1 LLVIGFVGFPGSGK
15 SEATS
20 IAVAKSFLPVVM
32 GDAVR
37 SFMREQG
44 IELSEKN
51 VGIVANQLRA
61 KHGMD
66 AIAKMCIPTVRSLSP
81 ENVVIDGLRGLAEVA
96 AFDKELTNDFTLIAI
111 SARPEI
117 RFQRVRGRGRPDDAS
132 SFEQFKEKDERE
144 LAWGLEAALAAAKY
158 CVQNDGTLNEFKT
171 AVSDL
176 LERLVGTTSK
186 SDVRISIE
194 TRIYNTESQEK
205 VECAIRNIFPD
216 AVLTRSDDC
225 VKGES
230 STLETF
236 ATLLRVQRIRAT
248 AKTELMKG
256 LASGSFRFVLNKQV
270 ALTGKVN
277 FSQDSL
283 GPIFVRVEVLT
294 PSELIDAITDQ
305 NLK

>member
-1 LLVIGFVGFPGSGK
+1 MLVIGFLGFPGSGK

-20 IAVAKSFLPVVM
+20 IAVAKGFLPVVM

-37 SFMREQG
+37 SLMREQG

-51 VGIVANQLRA
+51 VGITANQLRE

-81 ENVVIDGLRGLAEVA
+81 QNVVIDGLRGIAEVA
-96 AFDKELTNDFTLIAI
+96 AFYKELTNDFIVIAI
-111 SARPEI
+111 SARSET
-117 RFQRVRGRGRPDDAS
+117 RFQRVRARGRPDDAS
-132 SFEQFKEKDERE
+132 SLEQFKEKDERE
-144 LAWGLEAALAAAKY
+144 LAWGLDAALAAANY
-158 CVQNDGTLNEFKT
+158 CVQNDGRLNEFKT

-176 LERLVGTTSK
+176 LERLVRTTSE
-186 SDVRISIE
+186 SDVKISIE
-194 TRIYNTESQEK
+194 TRIYKTESQEK

-216 AVLTRSDDC
+216 AVLTRSGDC
-225 VKGES
+225 INGKS

-236 ATLLRVQRIRAT
+236 ATLLRAQRIRAT

-256 LASGSFRFVLNKQV
+256 LASDSFRFALNKQV
-270 ALTGKVN
+270 ALIGKVN

-283 GPIFVRVEVLT
+283 GPIFVQVEARA

>member
-1 LLVIGFVGFPGSGK
+1 LLVIGFLGFPGSGK

-20 IAVAKSFLPVVM
+20 IAVAKGFLPVVM

-37 SFMREQG
+37 SLMREQG

-51 VGIVANQLRA
+51 VGITANQLRE

-81 ENVVIDGLRGLAEVA
+81 QNVVIDGLRGIAEVA
-96 AFDKELTNDFTLIAI
+96 AFYKELTNDFIVIAI
-111 SARPEI
+111 SARSET
-117 RFQRVRGRGRPDDAS
+117 RFQRVRARGRPDDAS
-132 SFEQFKEKDERE
+132 SLEQFKEKDERE
-144 LAWGLEAALAAAKY
+144 LAWGLDAALAAANY
-158 CVQNDGTLNEFKT
+158 CVQNDGRLNEFKT

-176 LERLVGTTSK
+176 LERLVRTTLE
-186 SDVRISIE
+186 SDFKISIE
-194 TRIYNTESQEK
+194 TRIYKTESQEK

-216 AVLTRSDDC
+216 AVLTRSGDC
-225 VKGES
+225 INGKS

-236 ATLLRVQRIRAT
+236 ATLLRAQRIRAT

-256 LASGSFRFVLNKQV
+256 LASDSFRFALNKQV
-270 ALTGKVN
+270 ALIGKVN

-283 GPIFVRVEVLT
+283 GPIFVQVEARA